1 MAESA
6 PARSAAQRSGP
17 LAFLRELPG
26 LVLLALVLA
35 FVVKALFV
43 QAFYIPSGSM
53 EPTLLPGD
61 RVLVNKIPYY
71 LHDPARGDV
80 VVFEDPHARDREEGW
95 LGRVLHWFTEGLGL
109 TRPAHEDFVKR
120 VIGLPGDVVEGKRG
134 RVYVNGRPLPEP
146 YLTGRTRPF
155 EAVEVPPDRLFVLG
169 DNRGA
174 SNDSRFGLGF
184 VPIENVIGKA
194 FVVIWPPSRAGLIH

>member
-1 MAESA
+1 VADPSRPA
-6 PARSAAQRSGP
+6 PRSGP

-26 LVLLALVLA
+26 LVLLALLLA

-53 EPTLLPGD
+53 EPTLVPGD

-71 LHDPARGDV
+71 LHGPARGDV
-80 VVFEDPHARDREEGW
+80 VVFEDPHARPTTEGW
-95 LGRVLHWFTEGLGL
+95 LARVLHWFTDGLGF
-109 TRPAHEDFVKR
+109 TRPSHEDFVKR
-120 VIGLPGDVVEGKRG
+120 VIGLPGDVVEAKRG
-134 RVYVNGRPLPEP
+134 KVFVNGRPLREP
-146 YLTGRTRPF
+146 YLAGRTRPF
-155 EAVEVPPDRLFVLG
+155 GPVEVPAGQLFVLG

-194 FVVIWPPSRAGLIH
+194 FVVIWPPSRAGLIR

>member
-1 MAESA
+1 MAGSTS
-6 PARSAAQRSGP
+6 ARSAAERSGP

-26 LVLLALVLA
+26 LLVLA
-35 FVVKALFV
+35 LLLAFLVKTFLV

-80 VVFEDPHARDREEGW
+80 VVFEDPNARPVAEGW
-95 LGRVLHWFTEGLGL
+95 FARVLHWFTAGLGL
-109 TRPAHEDFVKR
+109 TRPSREDFVKR
-120 VIGLPGDVVEGKRG
+120 VIGIPGDVVEGKRG
-134 RVYVNGRPLPEP
+134 RVYVNGEPLEEP
-146 YLTGRTRPF
+146 YLAGRTRPF
-155 EAVEVPPDRLFVLG
+155 EAVQVPPGRLFVLG

-194 FVVIWPPSRAGLIH
+194 FLVIWPPSRVGLIR

>member
-1 MAESA
+1 MAGSA
-6 PARSAAQRSGP
+6 PARAAARPGP

-26 LVLLALVLA
+26 LVLLALLLA

-61 RVLVNKIPYY
+61 RILVNKIPYY
-71 LHDPARGDV
+71 LHDPSRGDV
-80 VVFEDPHARDREEGW
+80 VVFEDPHARPTRDGW
-95 LGRVLHWFTEGLGL
+95 LARVLHWFTSGLGL
-109 TRPAHEDFVKR
+109 TRPSHEDFVKR
-120 VIGLPGDVVEGKRG
+120 VIGLPGDVVEAKRG
-134 RVYVNGRPLPEP
+134 RVFVNGRPLPEP
-146 YLTGRTRPF
+146 YLAGRTRPF
-155 EAVEVPPDRLFVLG
+155 GPVEVPPDQLFVLG

-194 FVVIWPPSRAGLIH
+194 FVVIWPPSRAGLIR

>member
-6 PARSAAQRSGP
+6 PARPAERPGP

-26 LVLLALVLA
+26 LVLLALLLA

-80 VVFEDPHARDREEGW
+80 VVFEDPNARPTTEGW
-95 LGRVLHWFTEGLGL
+95 LARALHWFTDGLGF
-109 TRPAHEDFVKR
+109 TRPSQEDFVKR

-134 RVYVNGRPLPEP
+134 KVFVNGEPLREP
-146 YLTGRTRPF
+146 YLAGRTRPF
-155 EAVEVPPDRLFVLG
+155 APVEVPAGQLFVLG

-194 FVVIWPPSRAGLIH
+194 FVVIWPPSRAGLIR